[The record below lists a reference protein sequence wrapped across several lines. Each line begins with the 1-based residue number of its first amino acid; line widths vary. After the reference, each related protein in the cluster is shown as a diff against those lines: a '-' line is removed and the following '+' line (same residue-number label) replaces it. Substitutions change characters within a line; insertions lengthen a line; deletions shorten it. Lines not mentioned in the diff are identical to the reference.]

1 MDWKTL
7 GESVIKLGLPLL
19 GAVLPIPGG
28 AAIGTALAAA
38 IGSGSAD
45 PADILN
51 TLTANAD
58 ALAKAKQFEETH
70 QETMLKLQLDHELGM
85 YQEEVAD
92 RASARTMQTDT
103 KSGILPMLAIVIV
116 GAFVAMVA
124 GTLLGYSHVEG
135 ALAGTLVGYLSAKCE
150 QVLAFYFGSSA
161 SSRAKDQ
168 MLFNSMPANQAPT
181 PPAV

>member
-7 GESVIKLGLPLL
+7 GESVLKLGLPLL

-38 IGSGSAD
+38 IGAGSAD

-58 ALAKAKQFEETH
+58 AVVKAKQFEETH
-70 QETMLKLQLDHELGM
+70 QETMLQLQLTHELGM
-85 YQEEVAD
+85 YQQEVAD
-92 RASARTMQTDT
+92 RASARAMQTET
-103 KSGILPMLAIVIV
+103 KAGILPILASIIVCAFITMV
-116 GAFVAMVA
+116 GAVLM
-124 GTLLGYSHVEG
+124 GYSHVEG

-168 MLFNSMPANQAPT
+168 MLFNSMPAPQNPA